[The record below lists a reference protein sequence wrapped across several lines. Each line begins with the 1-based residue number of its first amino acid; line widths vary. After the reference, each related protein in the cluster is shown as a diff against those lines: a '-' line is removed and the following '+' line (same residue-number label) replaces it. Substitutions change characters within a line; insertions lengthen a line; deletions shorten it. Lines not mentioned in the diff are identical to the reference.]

1 MPEPSDPGDH
11 ARDRAHDGEHVHDS
25 VLSPGMADAEKVTVS
40 LSGDA
45 VWLAERAAG
54 RAGMS
59 LSAWL
64 SRAACHYAMW
74 QFPSKVSD
82 DEQLRD
88 EQDRT
93 AEEAAYRAAG

>member
-1 MPEPSDPGDH
+1 VTTSPQPDPGS
-11 ARDRAHDGEHVHDS
+11 DGDPVRDS
-25 VLSPGMADAEKVTVS
+25 VRSAGMAKAEKVTVS

-59 LSAWL
+59 LSTWL